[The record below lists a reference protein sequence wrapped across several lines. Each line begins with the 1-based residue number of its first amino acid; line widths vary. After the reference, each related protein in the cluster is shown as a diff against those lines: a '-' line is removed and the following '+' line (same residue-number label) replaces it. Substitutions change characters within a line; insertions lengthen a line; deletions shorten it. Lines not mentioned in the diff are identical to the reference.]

1 MGESTTITHALLTIV
16 AISIAASFALV
27 VMSRTSLLSSTISQ
41 MVYSKSQEMRIQIT
55 VTYMYNNS
63 STEYIV
69 FAKNIGSSS
78 LTGFDL
84 VDIYFGTFGG
94 ELKLYT
100 YNQSGGAGHWNA
112 TEYGSTPGVWEKG
125 ETIEIHI
132 YTSQPVDPPYHVKI
146 VLPFGTGAEEVFTP

>member
-16 AISIAASFALV
+16 AISIAASFALIV
-27 VMSRTSLLSSTISQ
+27 ISRASLLSSTISQ

-69 FAKNIGSSS
+69 FAKNTGTSS
-78 LTGFDL
+78 LTGFSLID
-84 VDIYFGTFGG
+84 VYFGTFGE

-100 YNQSGGAGHWNA
+100 YNQSGGAGHWNV
-112 TEYGSTPGVWEKG
+112 TEYGSTQGVWEKG

-132 YTSQPVDPPYHVKI
+132 YTSQPVDPPYYVKI
-146 VLPFGTGAEEVFTP
+146 VLPFGSGAEEVFTP